1 MSALSF
7 AKEEVR
13 APAPRSRPSAL
24 SVTLQQQQS
33 ASAGAGAGAPGG
45 GASAPQ
51 TPAPATPRDEA
62 YTVAHVIRAVV
73 AKFRQSGAAA
83 AAAGALATA
92 GAEPLGAH
100 AAGYFLMVAGDD
112 GNVDEDFPE
121 VDAGVPISEV
131 GVDRFVMCERG
142 SELPVLRLCIPELAL
157 GQKHSHLLAA
167 GAAAAA
173 ELSVSCTVPPA
184 LAAKSGA
191 QPAEEP
197 GAFLVVTLRPGG
209 AVF

>member
-1 MSALSF
+1 MSGLSF

-33 ASAGAGAGAPGG
+33 ASAGSGSGAPGS
-45 GASAPQ
+45 GASVPP
-51 TPAPATPRDEA
+51 TPATPRGDEA

-131 GVDRFVMCERG
+131 GVDKFVMCERG

-167 GAAAAA
+167 GDAMAA

-184 LAAKSGA
+184 LAAKTGGR
-191 QPAEEP
+191 PDEEP